1 MKQQSI
7 GTGSLNNANIDEA
20 KHQSILREACLYT
33 LTGKPIQINLWNTF
47 EKIVFYTQM
56 LDSLIFLQIV
66 KKVFY
71 EIICDWFEGI
81 SVLVQ
86 ILLGKHLRLNTNT
99 SI

>member
-1 MKQQSI
+1 MSVHLDGETHPDKCQ
-7 GTGSLNNANIDEA
+7 NITWV
-20 KHQSILREACLYT
+20 LL
-33 LTGKPIQINLWNTF
+33 LWNTF

-66 KKVFY
+66 KKVCS
-71 EIICDWFEGI
+71 EIIRDWFEGI